1 MSYRCPVRSGSP
13 YSHDAAASG
22 VTGALLVAG
31 ADFLESLLVLPVA
44 DALAGI
50 KQTDATDE
58 RRGTCLRKRCSGLA
72 SALASLPGVSS
83 QLNTSGRY
91 SAPKRAGMP
100 CVLSSSCTVSVL
112 SGSHSW

>member
-44 DALAGI
+44 LM
-50 KQTDATDE
+50 
-58 RRGTCLRKRCSGLA
+58 RLLGLSKLTQLTKGEEHACA
-72 SALASLPGVSS
+72 SVV
-83 QLNTSGRY
+83 RD
-91 SAPKRAGMP
+91 
-100 CVLSSSCTVSVL
+100 
-112 SGSHSW
+112 